1 MRLAILSLTLLAAAT
16 ADTPP
21 PSPAEQSIA
30 QARQAIEKNPKDPE
44 GFNALSIALAR
55 RARETSDV
63 AFYDQ
68 AQDAVSQSLALAPDN
83 FGARKA
89 RAWVLLGKHEFVQ
102 AREIAVA
109 LNKSR
114 PDDVQ
119 VYGFLTDS
127 NTELG
132 RYAEAE
138 KACNWMLKLRPGN
151 IPALTRAA
159 YLREIFGDL
168 DGALDLM
175 MMAFRQTPVAQT
187 EDRAWILTQMAHLKL
202 QTGKPAEATQALRQ
216 ALAIF
221 PDYHYA
227 LANLAKVLIEESRY
241 DDAIPL
247 LQRRYEAAPHAE
259 NLFDLAEALRLA
271 GRNEL
276 ATKAFLEFEAK
287 AKAESTTWDNANREL
302 IFYYADHAK
311 QPQKALEIAKFE
323 ASRRQDVY
331 TLDAY
336 AWALHINGQED
347 LAKANLAKALAVGVR
362 DPKILAHAQVLGIR

>member
-68 AQDAVSQSLALAPDN
+68 AQEAVTQSLALAPDN

-109 LNKSR
+109 LNKAR

-175 MMAFRQTPVAQT
+175 MMAFRQTPAAQT

-202 QTGKPAEATQALRQ
+202 QTGKPAEANQALRQ
-216 ALAIF
+216 ALTIF

-247 LQRRYEAAPHAE
+247 LQRRYDLAPHAE

-287 AKAESTTWDNANREL
+287 ARAESSTWDNANREL

-336 AWALHINGQED
+336 AWALHINGQDD

-362 DPKILAHAQVLGIR
+362 DPKILANAQTLGIR